1 MKRSNKHG
9 FTIILVLIFL
19 VGACVMLYPTISD
32 YVNSKTQSRVVADY
46 KELTGKLDDDKSE
59 ELLAAAED
67 YNSRLAKL
75 PSALLQ
81 YEQVAGY
88 DELLDISDGIMGF
101 ITIDKIGVELP
112 IYHGTSE
119 EVLNIAC
126 GHLQGSSLP
135 VGGKSTH
142 AVLSAHRGLPSA
154 KLFTE
159 LDKLEVGDT
168 FTVTVIDRVLTYEV
182 DQIRI
187 VLPDEVEELAIKE
200 GEDLCTLFTCTPYG
214 INTHRLLVRGRR
226 VEGESSL
233 PTINVANEA
242 YIIDPIIVAPAAAV
256 PMLLLLLI
264 WLLVRYRKKKS

>member
-1 MKRSNKHG
+1 MKRSKKHG
-9 FTIILVLIFL
+9 VTIILVLIFL

-46 KELTGKLDDDKSE
+46 KELTEKLDDDTSE

-67 YNSRLAKL
+67 YNSRLSKL

-168 FTVTVIDRVLTYEV
+168 FTVTVIDMVLTYEV